1 MDKENESK
9 VAYEMTEEELWEEEV
24 YYKLDTHEY
33 VLVDDKIYDYESG
46 DLVCLLSEVDLGN
59 N

>member
-24 YYKLDTHEY
+24 YYRLDIHEY
-33 VLVDDKIYDYESG
+33 VIVDDKIYNYETG
-46 DLVCLLSEVDLGN
+46 ELICLVSEINLN
-59 N
+59 IN

>member
-9 VAYEMTEEELWEEEV
+9 VAYEMTEEELWAEEV
-24 YYKLDTHEY
+24 YYKLDIHEY

-46 DLVCLLSEVDLGN
+46 ELICLLSEVGLSN

>member
-1 MDKENESK
+1 MEKENDDKST
-9 VAYEMTEEELWEEEV
+9 YEMTEEELWEEEV

-46 DLVCLLSEVDLGN
+46 ELICLISEVGLKIN
-59 N
+59 

>member
-1 MDKENESK
+1 MDKDNESK
-9 VAYEMTEEELWEEEV
+9 NTYEMTEEELWEEEI

-33 VLVDDKIYDYESG
+33 VCVDGKIYDYESG